1 MYTFLFFKISGE
13 NHLTIHI
20 EEVDSLRQLKRFVDF
35 PYQLYRNH
43 AFWVPPIRL
52 DEINTLRKDKN
63 PAFENCEARYW
74 IAKKGRRIVGRIAAI
89 LNHKYI
95 ETWNNR
101 YMRFGWLDFE
111 DDPMISASLLN
122 QVEQWALAR
131 GLTAVHGPLGFTD
144 MDYEGMLIEG
154 FEELGTLATL
164 YNYPYY
170 PDYIE
175 AAGYQKDIDWIEFE
189 IESPD
194 QIPERLDRI
203 ADLAIRKLKLHVL
216 RARKKKELVPYI
228 PQIFDLIDETYSHLY
243 GVVPLNPR
251 QVAYYTSMYF
261 GFIKPEY
268 VSLILDD
275 NDRVAA
281 FGITMPSLSKA
292 LQRCKGRLFPF
303 GFIHLLN
310 AMHQTDRADL
320 YLVGVRPSL
329 QGKGINAIM
338 IREINRI
345 YIKNRI
351 KWVESN
357 PELETNTDVQGQWK
371 FFDRRQHKRRRCFI
385 KELK

>member
-1 MYTFLFFKISGE
+1 M
-13 NHLTIHI
+13 TIHI
-20 EEVDSLRQLKRFVDF
+20 EEVGNQHQLKRFVNF
-35 PYQLYRNH
+35 PYGLYRNH
-43 AFWVPPIRL
+43 AYWVPPIRM

-74 IAKKGRRIVGRIAAI
+74 IAKKGPRIVGRIAAI

-95 ETWNNR
+95 ETWKKR
-101 YMRFGWLDFE
+101 YMRFGWMDFE
-111 DDPMISASLLN
+111 DDPEIAAVLLN

-131 GLTAVHGPLGFTD
+131 EMTAVHGPLGFTD

-170 PDYIE
+170 PKHIE
-175 AAGYQKDIDWIEFE
+175 AAGYQKDIDWVEFE
-189 IESPD
+189 IETPD
-194 QIPERLDRI
+194 QIPDRLNRI
-203 ADLAIRKLKLHVL
+203 ADLAMRRLKLHVL
-216 RARKKKELVPYI
+216 GARKKKELIPYI
-228 PQIFDLIDETYSHLY
+228 PQIFALIDETYRDLY
-243 GVVPLNPR
+243 GVVPLNPK
-251 QVAYYTSMYF
+251 QVDYYTSMYF

-268 VSLILDD
+268 VSVILDD

-281 FGITMPSLSKA
+281 FGITMPSLSRA
-292 LQRCKGRLFPF
+292 LQRCRGRLFPF

-310 AMHQTDRADL
+310 AMRQNDRADL

-338 IREINRI
+338 IREINLI

-357 PELETNTDVQGQWK
+357 PELETNADVQGQWK
-371 FFDRRQHKRRRCFI
+371 FYERRQHKRRRCFI